1 MLNDVVDESF
11 ISETRPPWS
20 NITAEYWRIT
30 IIFTTGLLLVITSS
44 MHHHQAA
51 ALKQAAANLAQGF
64 LEAILAAF
72 NWADKAMVRESNH
85 VK

>member
-1 MLNDVVDESF
+1 
-11 ISETRPPWS
+11 
-20 NITAEYWRIT
+20 
-30 IIFTTGLLLVITSS
+30 

>member
-1 MLNDVVDESF
+1 
-11 ISETRPPWS
+11 
-20 NITAEYWRIT
+20 
-30 IIFTTGLLLVITSS
+30 

-72 NWADKAMVRESNH
+72 NWADKAMVRG
-85 VK
+85 K